1 MKFRVKITLCMIG
14 LMSVLFGVGGSLLL
28 TASFAQALEREKS
41 ELYSVYQMV
50 SGTLGIIGDINGNLV
65 YEDISDTI
73 YKISGQNEEPWEM
86 IRFST
91 GEDMIY
97 ESGDTS
103 LDAPGTMPDEGTC
116 SIRWHKEAGRNIL
129 FLSGIL
135 KTEEGNVRLDM
146 ARDVTALFDERDN
159 WQHIYQGVFL
169 FMVAI
174 CAFFSY
180 SMAGILTRHLRQL
193 SDTAREISGGNL
205 SSRAEVKSGDE
216 IGRLGKDF
224 NTMADRLEE
233 KIRGLNEEM
242 ERQERF
248 IGDFSHELKTPMTSI
263 IGYADMIRAGMLDRQ
278 EEAEAADYI
287 VNEGK
292 RLESLSLKLL
302 NMLMVRNDTPAFSLA
317 SPAALIQKLEENIA
331 PIYKDKKI
339 LLTSRVESGECYMD
353 PDLVCSLL
361 LNLIENAAKA
371 MPDNGGNIQI
381 VQRMRPYGCYIFVRD
396 NGRGIPEESLGH
408 LTEAFYRVDKSRSR
422 QAGGTGLGLS
432 LCREIAE
439 AHGGYIRFKS
449 KMDRGTVVM
458 AVLKGGRN
466 EESR

>member
-146 ARDVTALFDERDN
+146 AREVTALF
-159 WQHIYQGVFL
+159 
-169 FMVAI
+169 
-174 CAFFSY
+174 
-180 SMAGILTRHLRQL
+180 
-193 SDTAREISGGNL
+193 
-205 SSRAEVKSGDE
+205 
-216 IGRLGKDF
+216 
-224 NTMADRLEE
+224 
-233 KIRGLNEEM
+233 
-242 ERQERF
+242 
-248 IGDFSHELKTPMTSI
+248 
-263 IGYADMIRAGMLDRQ
+263 
-278 EEAEAADYI
+278 
-287 VNEGK
+287 
-292 RLESLSLKLL
+292 
-302 NMLMVRNDTPAFSLA
+302 
-317 SPAALIQKLEENIA
+317 
-331 PIYKDKKI
+331 
-339 LLTSRVESGECYMD
+339 
-353 PDLVCSLL
+353 
-361 LNLIENAAKA
+361 
-371 MPDNGGNIQI
+371 
-381 VQRMRPYGCYIFVRD
+381 
-396 NGRGIPEESLGH
+396 
-408 LTEAFYRVDKSRSR
+408 
-422 QAGGTGLGLS
+422 
-432 LCREIAE
+432 
-439 AHGGYIRFKS
+439 
-449 KMDRGTVVM
+449 
-458 AVLKGGRN
+458 
-466 EESR
+466 